1 MDWFTLSLTCAL
13 SLALA
18 DALTKKFFPTYDG
31 WQLLLIRFVVP
42 AFLLLPFAFLFP
54 LPPVS
59 AEFWLWMVVLVPLE
73 ILAMLLYMLA
83 IRDSPLHLTL
93 PYLAFTP
100 VFNVLTGFLLLGETL
115 TSQGLAGV
123 CLVVCGAY
131 ILNIGKI
138 KTGKNW
144 LAPFIAITR
153 ERGSRLMLATA
164 LIYSFTSAA
173 GKAAMQYATPQSFG
187 PFYFVLIGTC
197 LVVVTLL
204 IHPKKLPVL
213 FTKPKHTLTVGA
225 LMAAMVITHFLALA
239 LVEVA
244 YMISVKRTSL
254 LFGILFGAVLFK
266 ERHLAQHFIAGALM
280 VFGVTLILL

>member
-1 MDWFTLSLTCAL
+1 MDWFSLSLTCAL

-31 WQLLLIRFVVP
+31 WQLLLVRFVVP
-42 AFLLLPFAFLFP
+42 AFLLLPFALLFP
-54 LPPVS
+54 LPPVV
-59 AEFWLWMVVLVPLE
+59 AEFWLWMVILVPLE

-100 VFNVLTGFLLLGETL
+100 VFIVLTGFLLLGETL
-115 TSQGLAGV
+115 SWRGLAGV

-131 ILNIGKI
+131 ILNIGHL
-138 KTGKNW
+138 KNNNW
-144 LAPFIAITR
+144 FAPFIAIAT

-173 GKAAMQYATPQSFG
+173 GKAAMQYVTPQSFG
-187 PFYFVLIGTC
+187 PFYFILIGIC
-197 LVVVTLL
+197 VAVVTL
-204 IHPKKLPVL
+204 ITHPKKLPIV
-213 FTKPKHTLTVGA
+213 FAKPKYTLAVGA

-244 YMISVKRTSL
+244 YMISAKRTSL
-254 LFGILFGAVLFK
+254 LFGILLGAILFK
-266 ERHLAQHFIAGALM
+266 ERHVAQHFIAGAFM
-280 VFGVTLILL
+280 VAGVALILL